1 MTVTEDPAITR
12 AGEEAP
18 VEPPRP
24 LRAAVFGLGRA
35 GLQHAAVLSTL
46 ANVELVAIGDPERAA
61 RRNARGMGL
70 AARAFADLDALLRH
84 AAPEALVVATPF
96 DLKASVVARALEAG
110 AAVQMEGAPAL
121 PASDLA
127 VLLRQA
133 GQGRAV
139 ACALPLAHYP
149 VFAAV
154 RRVAASGTLGKIREV
169 RASRSVSR
177 VFSPAQQRA
186 YAERGASR
194 GVIAHTGMELVF
206 LLVQMFGA
214 PRELKATASRVY
226 GTMEDEA
233 RGTWTLDGQAR
244 IAFEVSWS
252 TPGFPRP
259 ATVIEI
265 EAEAGRLLVSEDAM
279 ELDLVAAREDYPA
292 GVTRLGRADVLP
304 LARFD
309 LDGDARW
316 LEDTAFVAWA
326 AGGSEPVTRLAAV
339 LEAARVIDALYA
351 SAESGGRPV
360 EVGRLEFRGPGEPA
374 VPPEVG
380 R

>member
-1 MTVTEDPAITR
+1 MIVTEDPAITR

-24 LRAAVFGLGRA
+24 LRAAVSGLGRA

-70 AARAFADLDALLRH
+70 AARAFADLDALLRP

-139 ACALPLAHYP
+139 ACALPLAHHP

-214 PRELKATASRVY
+214 PRGLK
-226 GTMEDEA
+226 
-233 RGTWTLDGQAR
+233 
-244 IAFEVSWS
+244 
-252 TPGFPRP
+252 
-259 ATVIEI
+259 
-265 EAEAGRLLVSEDAM
+265 
-279 ELDLVAAREDYPA
+279 
-292 GVTRLGRADVLP
+292 
-304 LARFD
+304 
-309 LDGDARW
+309 
-316 LEDTAFVAWA
+316 DTAFVAWA

>member
-1 MTVTEDPAITR
+1 LRFALLSEFAMTVTEDPAITR

-70 AARAFADLDALLRH
+70 AARA
-84 AAPEALVVATPF
+84 
-96 DLKASVVARALEAG
+96 
-110 AAVQMEGAPAL
+110 
-121 PASDLA
+121 
-127 VLLRQA
+127 
-133 GQGRAV
+133 
-139 ACALPLAHYP
+139 
-149 VFAAV
+149 
-154 RRVAASGTLGKIREV
+154 
-169 RASRSVSR
+169 
-177 VFSPAQQRA
+177 FSPAQQRA

-265 EAEAGRLLVSEDAM
+265 EAEAGRLPVAEDAM